1 MIEVVCIILFVALV
15 AAVILIGHGR
25 REQERNKLPFD
36 DVRSVP
42 EHAPGEKE
50 VVVISREFLEKYTFN
65 GNPPVHKKRPV
76 VTEKVITETAPS
88 KAKPK
93 RERTERAANG
103 GSVNSDNGYKPVP
116 VGMLS
121 VHKNSG
127 SGESRED
134 LLKNAALLEKTLL
147 KFGISEAK
155 VSNIT
160 CGPTITRFE
169 VTIGEGIKVSKVKN
183 LENDIALAMAAKTV
197 RIEAPIPGMSAIG
210 IEIPNK
216 KKSLVGLGEV
226 LDEAEF
232 KEASPLTVGLGKDV
246 AGLPMYCDITK
257 MPHLLIAGATNA
269 GKSVCVNSILVSIL
283 CKDSPRDVRMVLIDP
298 KHVELVVYNGIPHLL
313 MPVVT
318 DMKLA
323 TGALK
328 WAVAEMERRY
338 ELFEQKEVRDIK
350 GYNRCLEKGEE
361 PLPLILIVIDE
372 LADLM
377 AIAKNDVETP
387 IARLAAMARACG
399 MHLIIATQRPDVKVI
414 TGTIKNNFPS
424 RIAFAVAS
432 GVDSRTIL
440 GLNGAERL
448 LGQGDMLYCPI
459 DATKPIRGQGA
470 YIGDDE
476 VKAVVNRLKK
486 QYGPLYDPDIEERV
500 RKIAKGE
507 MRVSDDGAY
516 SSGSDADSEDEL
528 LDEAVEV
535 VLQAKNAS
543 VSILQRRLGIG
554 YPRAGKLIDL
564 MEQKG
569 YVGPFE
575 GSKPRR
581 VLITEMDWLEIKA
594 KRG

>member
-1 MIEVVCIILFVALV
+1 MKEVVCVILFVALV
-15 AAVILIGHGR
+15 ALVILSRHR
-25 REQERNKLPFD
+25 RHERSKTKLPFD
-36 DVRSVP
+36 DVSSVP
-42 EHAPGEKE
+42 EQNHSEKQ

-65 GNPPVHKKRPV
+65 GNPPVHMKKPV
-76 VTEKVITETAPS
+76 VTDKVITETAQS
-88 KAKPK
+88 KTKPK
-93 RERTERAANG
+93 RERKERAVST
-103 GSVNSDNGYKPVP
+103 GSVNRDSGYKPVP

-121 VHKNSG
+121 AHKNSG

-134 LLKNAALLEKTLL
+134 LMKNAALLEKTLL
-147 KFGISEAK
+147 RFGISEAK

-160 CGPTITRFE
+160 CGPTIARFE

-197 RIEAPIPGMSAIG
+197 RIEAPIPGKSAIG

-216 KKSLVGLGEV
+216 KKSMVGLGEV
-226 LDEAEF
+226 LDESEF
-232 KEASPLTVGLGKDV
+232 KGASPLTAGLGKDV

-257 MPHLLIAGATNA
+257 MPHLLIAGATNS

-338 ELFEQKEVRDIK
+338 ELFAQKEVRDIK

-440 GLNGAERL
+440 GFNGAERL

-459 DATKPIRGQGA
+459 DAAKPIRGQGA

-476 VKAVVNRLKK
+476 VRTIVDRLKK

-500 RKIAKGE
+500 RRIANGE
-507 MRVSDDGAY
+507 MRVSADGGY
-516 SSGSDADSEDEL
+516 GSDADSDDEL

-581 VLITEMDWLEIKA
+581 VLITETDWLEIKA
-594 KRG
+594 KKG